1 MIKKSTRLLVLLAV
15 MLTVLTVVAL
25 ALFAAGIPENNTED
39 QENQKI
45 PENNRTNVT
54 ISPEEAQEI
63 AAKFVK
69 ETGAQVGTPQLSE
82 IEGQLV
88 YTVPVISNGTS
99 IGEITISAI
108 TGKNMGGAGGVL

>member
-1 MIKKSTRLLVLLAV
+1 M
-15 MLTVLTVVAL
+15 
-25 ALFAAGIPENNTED
+25 ALFAAGIPENNTEH